1 MRRPYGYGSYRGRS
15 RGRTALKVLIGVLAA
30 VLILVVVGA
39 FLLEPYLVYTSDG
52 VRVDLPFG
60 QDGENTPGQPQ
71 PSEDLSVVVVTPTL
85 TPAPQTFRAV
95 TLPLSALTDGTAAA
109 QAEAAGAD
117 AVVFDMKADD
127 GTLAYVSN
135 LEEAMDAGAS
145 ASDPGLND
153 AIRTLTAGDLHVVAR
168 VSCFRDNTVP
178 YYNNRTALRT
188 AIGNW
193 RDAGNYR
200 WLSPG
205 RAAARSYVAGVCRE
219 LASLG
224 FDELLLDHPAFPTQA
239 DGTLTN
245 LTVGEA
251 YPTDDLA
258 GQVELFYSEVRSA
271 LADYPATMLSI
282 VSTPEVLAGTDN
294 QSGQTAAQL
303 AEYADRIW
311 VQADEAQAASG
322 AAALTAAG
330 MEDAGDRMVRITDAL
345 PAGGTGCWA
354 VLDMER

>member
-1 MRRPYGYGSYRGRS
+1 MRANGYGSYRGRN
-15 RGRTALKVLIGVLAA
+15 RGRTALKVLIVILLI
-30 VLILVVVGA
+30 VLILVLVGG
-39 FLLEPYLVYTSDG
+39 FLLEPYLVYTADG
-52 VRVDLPFG
+52 VRVELPFG
-60 QDGENTPGQPQ
+60 QKDEGTADAA
-71 PSEDLSVVVVTPTL
+71 PSSTLPVIVVTPSP
-85 TPAPQTFRAV
+85 TPEPQTFRAV
-95 TLPLSALTDGTAAA
+95 TLPLTALTDGTAAA

-117 AVVFDMKADD
+117 AVIFDMKADD

-135 LEEAMDAGAS
+135 LEEAMTAGAS

-178 YYNNRTALRT
+178 YYDNTTALRT

-193 RDAGNYR
+193 RDAENTR
-200 WLSPG
+200 WLSPA
-205 RAAARSYVAGVCRE
+205 RASARSYVAGVCRE
-219 LASLG
+219 LAGLG
-224 FDELLLDHPAFPTQA
+224 FDEILLDHPAFPTEA
-239 DGTLTN
+239 DGTLSN

-251 YPTDDLA
+251 YPADSLA
-258 GQVELFYSEVRSA
+258 EQVDLFYSEVRSA

-282 VSTPEVLAGTDN
+282 VSTPEVLSGSDS

-311 VQADEAQAASG
+311 VQADEVQAAAG
-322 AAALTAAG
+322 AAALTASG
-330 MEDAGDRMVRITDAL
+330 MENAEDRMVLLTDAL
-345 PAGGTGCWA
+345 PADNTGCWA